1 MCHNQVTGTNDGWRI
16 VESNNEITDQLPP
29 VSRWPDDDTTLVQL
43 RRDSN
48 NKLTADFF
56 KSGISLIIYLNWYN
70 NRNYFSYNVKVPTS
84 YMSSTVQGLL
94 GNFGSELF
102 TIENQPIPYSSD
114 QGVYCAMTL
123 CKQNNNYV
131 IYNIVF

>member
-1 MCHNQVTGTNDGWRI
+1 MTGTDDGPTGWRI
-16 VESNNEITDQLPP
+16 VEFNNEITDQLPP

-84 YMSSTVQGLL
+84 YMRQVRGLL
-94 GNFGSELF
+94 GNFDGSLSIDRELF
-102 TIENQPIPYSSD
+102 TRENQPVPYASD
-114 QGVYCAMTL
+114 QGVYCAMTS
-123 CKQNNNYV
+123 CKQ
-131 IYNIVF
+131 IMCRDLL

>member
-1 MCHNQVTGTNDGWRI
+1 MTGTDDGPTGWRI
-16 VESNNEITDQLPP
+16 VEFNNEITDQLPP

-84 YMSSTVQGLL
+84 YMRQVRGLL
-94 GNFGSELF
+94 GNFDGSLDHELF
-102 TIENQPIPYSSD
+102 TRENQPVPYTSD
-114 QGVYCAMTL
+114 QGVYCAMTS
-123 CKQNNNYV
+123 CKQ
-131 IYNIVF
+131 IMCTDFL